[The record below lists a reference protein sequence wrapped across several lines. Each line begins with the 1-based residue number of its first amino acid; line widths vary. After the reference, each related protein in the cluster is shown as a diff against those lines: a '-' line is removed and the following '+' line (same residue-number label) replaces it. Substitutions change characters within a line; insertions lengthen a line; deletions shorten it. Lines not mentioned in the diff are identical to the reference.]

1 MKLFPK
7 PNLKFGMLA
16 RSNMMCKNMKITVV
30 FRQALSKIEYYTLN
44 ELKLQRVDKHNNELM
59 PLRKVD

>member
-1 MKLFPK
+1 
-7 PNLKFGMLA
+7 
-16 RSNMMCKNMKITVV
+16 MKITVV
-30 FRQALSKIEYYTLN
+30 FSQALSKIEYYTLN